1 MGKITK
7 INLWGLE
14 FYITHT
20 SPRNHYLC
28 PNWLQISNF
37 YRGKNK
43 QEEGQVS
50 LSYICLSR
58 ENHQIF

>member
-20 SPRNHYLC
+20 SPKNHYL
-28 PNWLQISNF
+28 WQRDYLKEKYMQSF
-37 YRGKNK
+37 
-43 QEEGQVS
+43 
-50 LSYICLSR
+50 
-58 ENHQIF
+58 